1 MLKQRRMNITYI
13 SYKKGSKMDTNNKKK
28 IEYKW
33 IIAFAMFLMIFIG
46 LGFCSSA
53 KNIYIAPI
61 TSALGFS
68 RSAFSI
74 SDSLRYAVVS
84 IVNIF
89 FAGLIKKFGTKKL
102 IGAGGVFLVLYSVI
116 YAVSDSLIGFY
127 LGGILLGLGVTFTS
141 TAMVGVVINKWFAKH
156 KGTVLGVVLAS
167 NGIGA
172 AIAVQIFTPIIYK
185 DTFGYRNSYY
195 LLAAIIAVLTVI
207 IMVLYK
213 ENAPELEVDHNAKKE
228 ANKKLTEEWRGLDY
242 KTLLKRPY
250 FYLIIA
256 AILFGAL
263 TSAGVIVTPYLSDVG
278 LDSEFV
284 ASTTS
289 IMLITLALAKVAV
302 GFIYDKFGVMT
313 SVNLCYLAGIVSN
326 ITLFFI
332 NNTQTGKFF
341 AILQG
346 VLSSIATPIQTVMLP
361 ILALAIFG
369 QNNYDRVLGL
379 LVTVTAVGQAL
390 CGPVVNLS
398 FDLLGSYEISFIL
411 STAASVIILI
421 VINYAVF
428 ASKKERETC

>member
-1 MLKQRRMNITYI
+1 MNT
-13 SYKKGSKMDTNNKKK
+13 KNKKK
-28 IEYKW
+28 LEYKW
-33 IIAFAMFLMIFIG
+33 VIAFAMFLMIFIG

-89 FAGLIKKFGTKKL
+89 FASLIKKFGTKKL
-102 IGAGGVFLVLYSVI
+102 IGAGGVFLILYAI
-116 YAVSDSLIGFY
+116 LYAVSNSLFGFY

-141 TAMVGVVINKWFAKH
+141 TAMVGVVINKWFVKH

-185 DTFGYRNSYY
+185 NNNPFGYKNSYY
-195 LLAAIIAVLTVI
+195 LLAAIIAVLTII
-207 IMVLYK
+207 IMALYR
-213 ENAPELEVDHNAKKE
+213 ENAPEMEKDDSNKKE
-228 ANKKLTEEWRGLDY
+228 DNKKLTEEWEGLDY

-313 SVNLCYLAGIVSN
+313 SVNFCYLAGIISN

-411 STAASVIILI
+411 STVASVIIMI
-421 VINYAVF
+421 VINYAVI
-428 ASKKERETC
+428 ASKKEREIC